1 MDKVQGMTI
10 SIRHALSSIH
20 IKLENPHKTLKYSIL
35 RKLRSASQNIINK
48 MLKIV
53 HENST
58 SSKSLCKVSPRDLKA
73 PNH

>member
-20 IKLENPHKTLKYSIL
+20 IKLENPHKTLKYSRYL
-35 RKLRSASQNIINK
+35 KKTAYQNIINK